1 VLAGDVKEVLDMALL
16 KTGLN
21 NIKVKHKPRL
31 LSDNG
36 PCYVSGELKEYL
48 NNNNIEH
55 RRGAPYHPQ
64 TQGKIERY
72 HRTMKNIVKLNN
84 FFFSYAELKFPEQL
98 EKEIEK
104 FVQFYNYE
112 RYHES
117 INNLTPWQVYNG
129 EARTILTK
137 RDKIKRN
144 TMKQRKNIN
153 LKKVI

>member
-1 VLAGDVKEVLDMALL
+1 MALL

-36 PCYVSGELKEYL
+36 PCYISGELKEYL
-48 NNNNIEH
+48 NNNNMEH
-55 RRGAPYHPQ
+55 RRGAPYNPQ

-84 FFFSYAELKFPEQL
+84 FFFPEQL

-104 FVQFYNYE
+104 FVEYYNNE

-117 INNLTPWQVYNG
+117 INNLTPWQVFNG

-137 RDKIKRN
+137 RDMIKRN
-144 TMKQRKNIN
+144 TMIQRKKLN